1 MLFTILLIL
10 MIAGYSL
17 HLWTKRKIRKKIEKK
32 ERYDED
38 AFKILKLASLAV
50 AAICSVILPFF
61 FFTVVPAGHV
71 GVVDTFGSVSK
82 NQLDAGLN
90 LVNPYSSIYNFST
103 KTEEFKEDLKLPTKE
118 GLTMKMEVSVLY
130 HVIPSEMPNIY
141 STLGIDFEEKFIV
154 SNARSLIR
162 GVTVK
167 YDAKDLYTAN
177 REKVENDM
185 KDDMT
190 KVTSPRG
197 IFIEAV
203 LIRDISLPTDL
214 ENAITRK
221 LKSDQEAQEME
232 FKINKEK
239 KEADRK
245 RIEAQG
251 IKDFQTIV
259 SEGISDKLLQ
269 WKGIEATIEL
279 SKSPN
284 SKVVIIGG
292 GKDGLPMILNSEK

>member
-1 MLFTILLIL
+1 

-17 HLWTKRKIRKKIEKK
+17 NIWVKKTIRKKLEKK
-32 ERYDED
+32 ERFDED
-38 AFKILKLASLAV
+38 AFKLMRLVGLIVGIL
-50 AAICSVILPFF
+50 CSIILPFF
-61 FFTVVPAGHV
+61 FFTIVPAGHV
-71 GVVDTFGSVSK
+71 GVVDTFGDVSK
-82 NQLDAGLN
+82 NQLNPGLN
-90 LVNPYSSIYNFST
+90 LVNPYSNIYTFSI
-103 KTEEFKEDLKLPTKE
+103 KTEEFKEELKLPTKE

-130 HVIPSEMPNIY
+130 HVIPGEMPNIY
-141 STLGIDFEEKFIV
+141 STLGTDFEEKFIV

-197 IFIEAV
+197 IFVEAV

-292 GKDGLPMILNSEK
+292 GKDGLPMILNSER

>member
-1 MLFTILLIL
+1 MLFTFLLIL
-10 MIAGYSL
+10 MIVGYSL
-17 HLWTKRKIRKKIEKK
+17 NIWVKKTVRKKILKR

-38 AFKILKLASLAV
+38 TFNIIKLAGLGV
-50 AAICSVILPFF
+50 GVVCSIILPFF
-61 FFTVVPAGHV
+61 FFTIVPAGHV
-71 GVVDTFGSVSK
+71 GVVDTFGYVSK
-82 NQLDAGLN
+82 NQLNPGLN
-90 LVNPYSSIYNFST
+90 LVNPYSKIHIFSI
-103 KTEEFKEDLKLPTKE
+103 KTEEFKEELKLPTKE
-118 GLTMKMEVSVLY
+118 GLTMKMEVSILY
-130 HVIPSEMPNIY
+130 HVIPEEMPNIY
-141 STLGIDFEEKFIV
+141 STLGTDFEEKFIV

-177 REKVENDM
+177 REKVENNM
-185 KDDMT
+185 KDDMA

-197 IFIEAV
+197 ISIESV
-203 LIRDISLPTDL
+203 LIRDISLPVDL

-251 IKDFQTIV
+251 IKDFQSIV

-292 GKDGLPMILNSEK
+292 GKDGLPMILNSER